1 MTLLDERERVALYI
15 TLSMD
20 YYPVEKNIEM
30 GQLRVDVL
38 DAIFPARHLYRNTYC
53 EFYLNEETVFKTH
66 AAEQYLQPRWNEFFE
81 VEVRSRIDAR
91 FRVTLYELD
100 SYLGTEKVVGNA
112 VIDLQ
117 LLEPYRPQDFHSTIQ
132 MAEASGS
139 IRLQLLFTPEWTTRA
154 RHYYA
159 IS

>member
-1 MTLLDERERVALYI
+1 MTLQDVRERVTLYF

-20 YYPVEKNIEM
+20 YIPVEKNIEM

-38 DAIFPARHLYRNTYC
+38 DAILPGRHLYRNTYC

-66 AAEQYLQPRWNEFFE
+66 AAEQYLQPAWNEFFE

-117 LLEPYRPQDFHSTIQ
+117 LLEPCMPQDFKIQ
-132 MAEASGS
+132 VAEASGS
-139 IRLQLLFTPEWTTRA
+139 IRLQILFIPEWTTRA
-154 RHYYA
+154 RRH
-159 IS
+159 